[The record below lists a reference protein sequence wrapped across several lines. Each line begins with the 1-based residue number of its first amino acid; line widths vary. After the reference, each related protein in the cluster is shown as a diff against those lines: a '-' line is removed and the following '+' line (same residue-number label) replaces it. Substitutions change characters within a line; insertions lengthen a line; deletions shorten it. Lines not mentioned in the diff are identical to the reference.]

1 MRKIVLLWII
11 LMPLLSFGQGNG
23 MDLMQVVPNDTLVRM
38 GTLDSGIR
46 YYIRHNAKDPQRAN
60 FHIVYDVG
68 AVQEEDNQ
76 NGLAHFL
83 EHMAFNGSKH
93 FQGNALIDYLQSI
106 GVRFGENLNAMTGQE
121 NTTYMVTNV
130 PITREGIV
138 DSVLLVLHDWAGFI
152 TLDPKDIDEE
162 RGVIREEWRQGQ
174 SADMRLFEK
183 QMPVLY
189 NNSIYSKRNVIGNE
203 EVLSSFT
210 YDDLKSFYHKW
221 YRPDM
226 QAFVIVGDFDVDVM
240 EAKLKATMSDIKAF
254 TEQTPKKEVVI
265 ADNETPLVS
274 VETDPEATGTQIQL
288 MFRHPSVPKPYAN
301 LLVAQ
306 KRSILAN
313 LVSTMINERLEDI
326 SKKENAPFLQAG
338 AIYTAFV
345 QPADIFYVAATSKDG
360 ASIPA
365 LEAVYT
371 ELLRMQRGGFTA
383 SEFERAK
390 TNLLS
395 GSESAY
401 NNRNDRRNGEFV
413 HAYMNNFIDNSPYPS
428 PEYKRE
434 MTKLLLETTLLEE
447 VNAVAAALVRDLNSA
462 VLIAAPASSVVPT
475 NAEVL
480 ASIEK
485 VKGSEIAIFTED
497 VAIVP
502 LVDASKIKAGKVK
515 SEQAGQYGST
525 VWTLSNGVKVI
536 VKPTDFKAD
545 QVVMEG
551 LQLGGASTISNLKD
565 LASINF
571 YPYFAENAGLGA
583 FSQSELNKMLTG
595 KIASAKASI
604 RNFSATV
611 GGSSTPKDMET
622 MLQLAYLRMVAPRFE
637 QSDLNVVMAQMQAVL
652 PNYENT
658 PDYIFN
664 KVLAEKTT
672 GNNPRTVFTNLS
684 MAMLDSVS
692 LESMSR
698 VYKQQF
704 ANANG
709 MTFVFTGNI
718 DKKILKPLVERYLG
732 SLPSAKQAPS
742 YGKHDIE
749 NVKGVVKDEFKT
761 TMETPKV
768 TAAVVYSGDI
778 NWTLSERLNLE
789 AISHILRERY
799 TKSIREEAG
808 GSYGVWVQME
818 YDNLLRPAYEMYVLF
833 NTDPAKINEL
843 LPIVYKEVNEM
854 AEKGVSEENLKMFK
868 EFSAKKF
875 AENNINNQVW
885 KSYLQDFYRWGYD
898 NYTDYLKNLDG
909 VTLESVQATANK
921 IFSQKNTVTVVQLPN

>member
-1 MRKIVLLWII
+1 MKKIVLLLIM
-11 LMPLLSFGQGNG
+11 LLPLLCFGQGG
-23 MDLMQVVPNDTLVRM
+23 GIDFMQVVPNDTLVRT
-38 GTLDSGIR
+38 GILDSGIK

-68 AVQEEDNQ
+68 SVQEEDNQ

-130 PITREGIV
+130 PVTRKGIV

-162 RGVIREEWRQGQ
+162 RGVIREEWRQMQ
-174 SADMRLFEK
+174 SAGMRIYEK

-210 YDDLKSFYHKW
+210 YDDLKAFYHKW

-240 EAKLKATMSDIKAF
+240 EAKLKATMSDIKPF
-254 TEQTPKKEVVI
+254 TEQTPKEEVVM
-265 ADNETPLVS
+265 ADNLTPLVS
-274 VETDPEATGTQIQL
+274 VVTDPEAVGTQIQL
-288 MFRHPSVPKPYAN
+288 IFRHTPVPRQYAN
-301 LLVAQ
+301 LVVAQ
-306 KRSILAN
+306 KHKVMAD
-313 LVSTMINERLEDI
+313 LVSVMINERLEDI
-326 SKKENAPFLQAG
+326 TKKENAPFLQAG
-338 AIYTAFV
+338 ASYFPFI
-345 QPADIFYVAATSKDG
+345 QPADAFYVAVASKDG

-383 SEFERAK
+383 SELERAK
-390 TNLLS
+390 TNMLS
-395 GSESAY
+395 GSESTY

-413 HAYMNNFIDNSPYPS
+413 DAYMGNFIDNTPYSS
-428 PEYKRE
+428 PEYKLE
-434 MTKLLLETTLLEE
+434 LTKSLLETTTPEE
-447 VNAVAAALVRDLNSA
+447 VNALAAAFVRDVNSA
-462 VLIAAPASSVVPT
+462 VLIAAPASSAVP
-475 NAEVL
+475 AEADVL

-485 VKGSEIAIFTED
+485 VKGSEIDLFTEN
-497 VAIVP
+497 VIIAP
-502 LVDASKIKAGKVK
+502 LVDVAKIKAGKVK
-515 SEQAGQYGST
+515 KESVGQYGST

-551 LQLGGASTISNLKD
+551 LQFGGISTVADLND
-565 LASINF
+565 LASISF
-571 YPYFAENAGLGA
+571 YPYFAGNAGLGA
-583 FSQSELNKMLTG
+583 FSQSELNKILTG
-595 KIASAKASI
+595 KIASANASI
-604 RNFSATV
+604 GKLSASV
-611 GGSSTPKDMET
+611 SGSSTPKDVET

-637 QSDLNVVMAQMQAVL
+637 QSDLNVVLTQWRAFM
-652 PNYENT
+652 PSYENT

-664 KVLAEKTT
+664 KILVEKST
-672 GNNPRTVFTNLS
+672 GNNPRIEFMNPS

-692 LESMSR
+692 LEGMSR

-709 MTFVFTGNI
+709 MMFVFTGNI
-718 DKKILKPLVERYLG
+718 DMKILKPLVEKYLG
-732 SLPSAKQAPS
+732 SLPSEKQAPM
-742 YGKHDIE
+742 YGTHTIE

-761 TMETPKV
+761 KMETPKV
-768 TAAVVYSGDI
+768 AAAVMYSGDI
-778 NWTLSERLNLE
+778 EWSLAERLNLG

-818 YDNLLRPAYEMYVLF
+818 ADNIPRPEYEMLVLF
-833 NTDPAKINEL
+833 NTDPSKINEL
-843 LPIVYKEVNEM
+843 LPIVYKEVNNM
-854 AEKGVSEENLKMFK
+854 MEKGVSEENLKMFK

-875 AENNINNQVW
+875 AENNISNQVW
-885 KSYLQDFYRWGYD
+885 KTYLQDFYRWGYD
-898 NYTDYLKNLDG
+898 NYSDYLKNLDG
-909 VTLESVQATANK
+909 VTLESVKATATK
-921 IFSQKNTVTVVQLPN
+921 IFSQKNHVTVVQLPN

>member
-1 MRKIVLLWII
+1 MQRILIFLITLL
-11 LMPLLSFGQGNG
+11 PLLSFGQGRSV
-23 MDLMQVVPNDTLVRM
+23 DLMQVVPNDSLVRT
-38 GTLDSGIR
+38 GVLDSGIK

-68 AVQEEDNQ
+68 AVQEADNQ

-93 FQGNALIDYLQSI
+93 FPGNGLIDYLQSI

-174 SADMRLFEK
+174 SASRRIFDK

-189 NNSIYSKRNVIGNE
+189 NNSIYAKRNVIGNE
-203 EVLSSFT
+203 EVLSTFT

-254 TEQTPKKEVVI
+254 DVKTPKETVVI
-265 ADNETPLVS
+265 EDNQTPLVS
-274 VETDPEATGTQIQL
+274 VVTDPEATNTQVQL
-288 MFRHPSVPKPYAN
+288 MFRHKPMPEQYAN
-301 LLVAQ
+301 LVGTQKYETLTDLVT
-306 KRSILAN
+306 
-313 LVSTMINERLEDI
+313 VMINERLEDI
-326 SKKENAPFLQAG
+326 SKKENAPFLNAG
-338 AIYTAFV
+338 AGYFEFIKPVEAFFV
-345 QPADIFYVAATSKDG
+345 SASSKDG
-360 ASIPA
+360 MSLPA
-365 LEAVYT
+365 LEAIYT

-383 SEFERAK
+383 SEFDRAK
-390 TNLLS
+390 INLLS
-395 GSESAY
+395 DNESIY
-401 NNRNDRRNGEFV
+401 NNRNDRRNGQFIN
-413 HAYMNNFIDNSPYPS
+413 AYMQNFTGNKPYPS
-428 PEYKRE
+428 AEYKFE
-434 MTKLLLETTLLEE
+434 LTKSLLENTTLEE
-447 VNAVAAALVRDLNSA
+447 VNGMAAFLVRDINST
-462 VLIAAPASSVVPT
+462 VLISAPASSAVP
-475 NAEVL
+475 AEAGVL

-485 VKGSEIAIFTED
+485 VKGSDIKLFTED

-502 LVDASKIKAGKVK
+502 LVNAAKIKAGKVK
-515 SEQAGQYGST
+515 SESVGKYGST

-551 LQLGGASTISNLKD
+551 MQLGGTSTVAD
-565 LASINF
+565 LADLESIRF
-571 YPYFAENAGLGA
+571 YTYFADNAGVGN

-595 KIASAKASI
+595 KIASAKASV
-604 RNFSATV
+604 REFSASV
-611 GGSSTPKDMET
+611 SGSSTPKDVET

-637 QSDLNVVMAQMQAVL
+637 QTDLNVTLTYWRAVL
-652 PNYENT
+652 ANFVKT

-664 KVLAEKTT
+664 KTLVEKTT
-672 GNNPRTVFTNLS
+672 GNNPRATMGIPT
-684 MAMLDSVS
+684 MAQLDSIS
-692 LESMSR
+692 LERMSR

-718 DKKILKPLVERYLG
+718 DMKTLKPLVEKYLG
-732 SLPSAKQAPS
+732 SLPSSKQVS
-742 YGKHDIE
+742 TIGKYEVQNI
-749 NVKGVVKDEFKT
+749 KGVVKDEIKT
-761 TMETPKV
+761 VMETPKAK
-768 TAAVVYSGDI
+768 AAVAYSGDI
-778 NWTLSERLNLE
+778 AWTLAERINLA
-789 AISHILRERY
+789 AIKHILDVRY

-808 GSYGVWVQME
+808 GTYGVWVQMDA
-818 YDNLLRPAYEMYVLF
+818 DNLPRPEYEMLVLF
-833 NTDPAKINEL
+833 DTDPSKIEQL
-843 LPIVYKEVNEM
+843 LPIVYKEVNDM
-854 AEKGVSEENLKMFK
+854 AGNGVSEENLKIFK
-868 EFSAKKF
+868 EFAAKKF
-875 AENNINNQVW
+875 AENNISNGVW
-885 KSYLQDFYRWGYD
+885 TSYLQDFYRWGYD
-898 NYTDYLKNLDG
+898 NYTDYLKELEG
-909 VTLESVQATANK
+909 VTAESVKATANK
-921 IFSQKNTVTVVQLPN
+921 IFTQGNVVTVVQVPN